1 MGLTIGILAK
11 QAGLG
16 VQTLRFYERE
26 GLLDEPARA
35 SSGYRTYDE
44 GALSRLRVI
53 RRAQELGFTLKEIKE
68 LIALQEEPV
77 TDCDRVRVAAQAKVR
92 DMERKIADLTRMK
105 AELDSLIDTCQS
117 CGTVGRCAVMDC
129 LSGC

>member
-44 GALSRLRVI
+44 AALKRLRVI
-53 RRAQELGFTLKEIKE
+53 RRAQELGFTLKEIKD
-68 LIALQEEPV
+68 LIALQDDRV

-92 DMERKIADLTRMK
+92 DMERKIADLSRMK
-105 AELDSLIDTCQS
+105 
-117 CGTVGRCAVMDC
+117 
-129 LSGC
+129 